1 MKTLRNQQVGK
12 ILTPRARAIM
22 GVILALLLALP
33 ADAAKGGSQF
43 KEGRKA
49 EAAGDYDKAYAL
61 YEKALA
67 EDNRNPQYRVAVRR
81 TRFLAAMGHV
91 DRGHKLREQD
101 KVEEALAEFR
111 TALAI
116 DPSSSIADAEIK
128 RTLPILESRSAGKAA
143 PPLTPQQASQK
154 ATEERL
160 LGAEQPAELMPL
172 SRTPINLRA
181 TNEAKILF
189 ETIGKLAGFNVLADP
204 DYQSRRITVELNNV
218 TLEDALDHVGVLSK
232 TLWKP
237 LSSNTIL
244 IYQDNKRR
252 DHDPQVVKTVYLTN
266 TIQPQEITEITQV
279 LRNLLEMN
287 KLQQVNSQNAIVLM
301 GTPEKVAIA
310 EKIINDVDK
319 AKPEVVVDV
328 AVMQVRRDVSR
339 QLGLTPVSGGAPG
352 IQIPGVFTPGGTGST
367 TTSTGTG
374 STTTT
379 TSSGGAVTLRR
390 LGRLGSGDFSVTV
403 PGASLNALM
412 SDARTKIL
420 QNPQV
425 RVSDGVAAKL
435 RIGERIPIATGS
447 FQPGIGGVGINP
459 LVNTQFQYTDVGV
472 IMEITPKVHG
482 GKEISMKVLV
492 EISSVTS
499 RVNIGGI
506 DQPVIGQRRV
516 EEEIRLREGE
526 ANVLGG
532 IIEESFTT
540 STAGVPFLG
549 QIPIIGR
556 LFSTENKQTV
566 ENEVLIVLTPHVVR
580 LPDITELNLRG
591 VDAGTQ
597 TAIGMKFRPQI
608 KPGAAVPAPAAP
620 TGVTPATAQPAQTVP
635 PPPGATPT
643 PTPTPEAAPP
653 APVAPATLLKIPD
666 IPPQDVGGTFNVD
679 VEVVSASNVQRFP
692 LQVVFDQVRMKL
704 VNAVAGP
711 FMSKDGKQA
720 AVTFAVDTE
729 KGAATVALS
738 RPPGAEALSGSGVL
752 VTLTFQATARG
763 TGSVEVRGSARGA
776 TEADSQVLP
785 AVKANVQIAR

>member
-1 MKTLRNQQVGK
+1 MKTLRNQQVGT
-12 ILTPRARAIM
+12 ILTPRARAVM
-22 GVILALLLALP
+22 GMILALLLALP
-33 ADAAKGGSQF
+33 ADAAKGGGQF

-49 EAAGDYDKAYAL
+49 EAAGDYDKAL
-61 YEKALA
+61 EHYEKARS
-67 EDNRNPQYRVAVRR
+67 EDNRNPQYTVAVRR
-81 TRFLAAMGHV
+81 TRFLASMAHV
-91 DRGHKLREQD
+91 DRGHKLRDQD

-111 TALAI
+111 KALAI
-116 DPSSSIADAEIK
+116 DPASSIADAEIK
-128 RTLPILESRSAGKAA
+128 RTLPILESRAAGQAV
-143 PPLTPQQASQK
+143 PPLTPQQASQR

-172 SRTPINLRA
+172 SRAPINLRA
-181 TNEAKILF
+181 TNEAKVLF

-204 DYQSRRITVELNNV
+204 DYATGRRITVELNNV
-218 TLEDALDHVGVLSK
+218 TLEDALDHIGVLSK

-237 LSSNTIL
+237 LSKNTIL

-319 AKPEVVVDV
+319 AKPEVVIDV
-328 AVMQVRRDVSR
+328 AVMQVRRDISR

-352 IQIPGVFTPGGTGST
+352 IQIPGVFTPGGSGST

-374 STTTT
+374 STATT

-549 QIPIIGR
+549 QIPIIGK

-608 KPGAAVPAPAAP
+608 KPGATTAAPAAQP
-620 TGVTPATAQPAQTVP
+620 GVTPATAQPAQPVP
-635 PPPGATPT
+635 PAVTPA
-643 PTPTPEAAPP
+643 PTPTPEAPP
-653 APVAPATLLKIPD
+653 AASVQSATQLKIPD

-711 FMSKDGKQA
+711 FMSKDGKQP

-729 KGAATVALS
+729 KGTATVALS

-776 TEADSQVLP
+776 SEADNQVLP
-785 AVKANVQIAR
+785 AVRGNVQIAR

>member
-1 MKTLRNQQVGK
+1 MKTLLNQQVGT
-12 ILTPRARAIM
+12 ILGTRTRVAASL
-22 GVILALLLALP
+22 ILALILAMP
-33 ADAAKGGSQF
+33 AVAAKGTGSF

-49 EAAGDYDKAYAL
+49 EAAADYDKAYAL
-61 YEKALA
+61 YEKALS
-67 EDNRNPQYRVAVRR
+67 EDNKNQQYRVAVRR
-81 TRFLAAMGHV
+81 TRFLAAMAHV
-91 DRGHKLREQD
+91 DRGHKLRDQD
-101 KVEEALAEFR
+101 KVEEALQEFR
-111 TALAI
+111 TALGI
-116 DPSSSIADAEIK
+116 DPASSIAAEEIK
-128 RTLPILESRSAGKAA
+128 RTLPILEARAAGKAA
-143 PPLTPQQASQK
+143 LPLTPQQARQR
-154 ATEERL
+154 ATEEKL
-160 LGAEQPAELMPL
+160 LTAEEPAELAPL

-181 TNEAKILF
+181 TNESKILF

-204 DYQSRRITVELNNV
+204 DYQSRRISVELNNV

-237 LSSNTIL
+237 LSGNTIL

-328 AVMQVRRDVSR
+328 AVMQVRRDISR
-339 QLGLTPVSGGAPG
+339 QLGLTPVSGGSPG
-352 IQIPGVFTPGGTGST
+352 IQIPGTFTPGGDGK
-367 TTSTGTG
+367 STG
-374 STTTT
+374 
-379 TSSGGAVTLRR
+379 VTIQR
-390 LGRLGSGDFSVTV
+390 LGRLGSGDFSLTV

-472 IMEITPKVHG
+472 IMEITPKVHA

-532 IIEESFTT
+532 IIEESLTT

-591 VDAGTQ
+591 IDAGTQ
-597 TAIGMKFRPQI
+597 TSIGLKFRPAV
-608 KPGAAVPAPAAP
+608 KPGSATAPPAPLTP
-620 TGVTPATAQPAQTVP
+620 TGTLPVP
-635 PPPGATPT
+635 PQPVTT
-643 PTPTPEAAPP
+643 TPTPETTP
-653 APVAPATLLKIPD
+653 APSVQSATLLKLPD
-666 IPPQDVGGTFNVD
+666 ILPQDVGGTFNVD
-679 VEVVSASNVQRFP
+679 VEVISASNAQRFP
-692 LQVVFDQVRMKL
+692 LQVVFDQTKMKL

-711 FMSKDGKQA
+711 FMNKDGKQA
-720 AVTFAVDTE
+720 AVMFAVDTE
-729 KGAATVALS
+729 KGTANVSLS
-738 RPPGAEALSGSGVL
+738 RPPGAEPLSGSGVL
-752 VTLTFQATARG
+752 VTLNFQATARG
-763 TGSVEVRGSARGA
+763 TATLEVRGAARGA
-776 TEADSQVLP
+776 VEADNQVLP